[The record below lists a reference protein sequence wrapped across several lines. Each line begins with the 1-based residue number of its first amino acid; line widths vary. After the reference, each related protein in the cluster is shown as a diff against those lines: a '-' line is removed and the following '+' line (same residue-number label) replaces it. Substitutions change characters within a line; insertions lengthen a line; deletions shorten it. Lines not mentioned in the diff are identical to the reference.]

1 MAKFIV
7 VFSLI
12 ALIVVFNCATCII
25 LHRLQSFLFFSST
38 KCYTMGIFFL
48 LQNVILNM
56 IYLINAKSIN
66 CNITC
71 LKHNSSDHNLN
82 LIK

>member
-12 ALIVVFNCATCII
+12 ALIVVFNCATCIM
-25 LHRLQSFLFFSST
+25 LHRLQSFFPST
-38 KCYTMGIFFL
+38 KCYPMG
-48 LQNVILNM
+48 VILN
-56 IYLINAKSIN
+56 IVYLINAKSIN

-71 LKHNSSDHNLN
+71 VKHNSSDHNLN
-82 LIK
+82 WTK